1 VYSDPVSWSFGT
13 LPGGRVANDVASA
26 TIAGYTFAWAGGG
39 SGGVGVGGNG
49 VIPGGVP
56 GGILNVRVALRGT
69 PLADLARALARVE
82 GVRVTSGPRMT
93 AGECYLV
100 HCPGFKM
107 VVSSPAPGTDTA
119 QGLVSRTADAAVSVT
134 SDLAVALD
142 RLMRATPAAVVR
154 APIVVTPEPIATT
167 GTDPDSGPPNSTL
180 RRAPLRPGKMLA
192 RKAPLARRTPLR
204 RGPKRED

>member
-1 VYSDPVSWSFGT
+1 M
-13 LPGGRVANDVASA
+13 ANDVASA

-39 SGGVGVGGNG
+39 SGGVGVGGKG
-49 VIPGGVP
+49 AIPGGVP

-82 GVRVTSGPRMT
+82 GVRVTSGPRMV
-93 AGECYLV
+93 AGGECYLV

-119 QGLVSRTADAAVSVT
+119 QGLVSRTVEPTAALT

-142 RLMRATPAAVVR
+142 RLMRTTPAGVVR
-154 APIVVTPEPIATT
+154 APIAPEPIAT
-167 GTDPDSGPPNSTL
+167 GTDPDDGPARSTL
-180 RRAPLRPGKMLA
+180 RRAPLRPGKTLA
-192 RKAPLARRTPLR
+192 RKAPLVRRTPLR
-204 RGPKRED
+204 RGPKTED

>member
-1 VYSDPVSWSFGT
+1 MYSASVSWSFGT

-39 SGGVGVGGNG
+39 AGGVGVGGMS
-49 VIPGGVP
+49 GGAP

-69 PLADLARALARVE
+69 PLGDLARALARVE

-93 AGECYLV
+93 AGGECYLV

-119 QGLVSRTADAAVSVT
+119 QGLVSRAPEPAVSAT

-142 RLMRATPAAVVR
+142 RLMRATPSAVVR
-154 APIVVTPEPIATT
+154 APITPEPSMT
-167 GTDPDSGPPNSTL
+167 GSDPDSGPTSSTL
-180 RRAPLRPGKMLA
+180 RRAPLRPGKTLA

-204 RGPKRED
+204 RGPNSED